1 MDLRQNLWHWLKVVL
16 QWLGGQIWQV
26 LVLTFWLIIQIL
38 ELLIW
43 AISEIETRVKSGLMI
58 LKKEF
63 KQQKIK
69 IVWWPLRGLLR
80 AVWEVIVQVGWLLVQ
95 VISLIFW
102 FVQLWQKSRTNNSQ
116 ETERR
121 SANRDD

>member
-1 MDLRQNLWHWLKVVL
+1 MYIRQNIRHWLKIVL
-16 QWLGGQIWQV
+16 QWLGGQIWQM
-26 LVLTFWLIIQIL
+26 LVLTFWLLIQIL

-43 AISEIETRVKSGLMI
+43 VISEIKTRVKSGLI
-58 LKKEF
+58 TLRKEW

-69 IVWWPLRGLLR
+69 IFLWPLQGLFR

-95 VISLIFW
+95 VIALIFW
-102 FVQLWQKSRTNNSQ
+102 LVQLWQKSRTNNSQ
-116 ETERR
+116 KTARR